1 MFVIA
6 AASLVSCASGTG
18 TTGSA
23 RVDTRSE
30 LGTEADVFGSADVLV
45 IAPHPDDETLMAA
58 GVIARERAAG
68 LRVAVA
74 VVTNGDLGCERDGF
88 VREGETVTAMKR
100 LGLREEDVFFL
111 GYPDGHLEEL
121 GHVPL
126 APLVRRDGS
135 GRCTPGNTTYAGRGA
150 GRTDLHALLTGRPGL
165 YTSDAL
171 VFDLGS
177 LIKKLRPRDVFVSHP
192 VDEHPDHAFVY
203 TYVRRALEAYA
214 GVLPRIHRAVVH
226 IGGCWPTKPG
236 NPPCGE
242 MRRFVPLADVPPL
255 PPPLD
260 VYVASERLDV
270 PDAMKSADPRANT
283 KFLAITDYPSQT
295 GPLEPDLSY
304 LFAFVRAREP
314 FYVETLT
321 ADGAGRVRRAQSKT
335 EGSVGVAGPWREE
348 GSMSP
353 HTSRREL
360 AQHAPLRCRVGG
372 AGTDSRFEV
381 LHGAEGHY
389 ALRTTA
395 KEVVL
400 ERVGANGAPSEVST
414 MRRWPVPAAARPA
427 VRHSLEVAVDVRP
440 EEGGVAEITVR
451 RDGEV
456 LGVVIDPRPLLVGST
471 VAATG
476 AVLDQVRCE
485 AF

>member
-1 MFVIA
+1 MA
-6 AASLVSCASGTG
+6 CASETSTRGL
-18 TTGSA
+18 A
-23 RVDTRSE
+23 RVAP
-30 LGTEADVFGSADVLV
+30 ADAFGSADVLV
-45 IAPHPDDETLMAA
+45 VAPHPDDETLMAA

-68 LRVAVA
+68 RRVAVA
-74 VVTNGDLGCERDGF
+74 VITNGDLGCERDGF
-88 VREGETVTAMKR
+88 TREGETVAAMKR

-121 GHVPL
+121 GPVPL
-126 APLVRRDGS
+126 APLVRRDGT

-177 LIKKLRPRDVFVSHP
+177 LIEKLRPRDVFVSHP
-192 VDEHPDHAFVY
+192 VDEHPDHAFAY
-203 TYVRRALEAYA
+203 TYVRRALEARP

-236 NPPCGE
+236 HPPCGE
-242 MRRFVPLADVPPL
+242 MRRFVPAADVPPL

-260 VYVASERLDV
+260 VYVPSERLDV
-270 PDAMKSADPRANT
+270 PEAMKSADRLANT

-314 FYVETLT
+314 FYVETLV
-321 ADGAGRVRRAQSKT
+321 ADGGGRVRRVRSTA
-335 EGSVGVAGPWREE
+335 EGAVGEAGPWREE
-348 GSMSP
+348 GSAASRA
-353 HTSRREL
+353 SRRDL
-360 AQHAPLRCRVGG
+360 AQRAPLRCRVGSAG
-372 AGTDSRFEV
+372 AESRLEL

-389 ALRTTA
+389 TLRSGA

-400 ERVGANGAPSEVST
+400 ERAGGGATAGATGGAAPSEASIL
-414 MRRWPVPAAARPA
+414 RRWPVPAAARPA
-427 VRHSLEVAVDVRP
+427 GRRSFEVAVDVRP

-451 RDGEV
+451 RDGEL
-456 LGVVIDPRPLLVGST
+456 LGVVIDPRPLLTGST
-471 VAATG
+471 VAVAG
-476 AVLDQVRCE
+476 AALDQVRCE
-485 AF
+485 PY